1 MSIKHILFDN
11 DGTIVDSE
19 IVGARIMLKLL
30 ARHGL
35 NIEERAYTMRF
46 PGLLTRD
53 ILTALQDEEGF
64 SAPADFIQQIH
75 DEHNKGFHQSLRA
88 VRGMPRLFRNLKVP
102 KSMVSN
108 AGLLGVEKCLRK
120 VRLLGSLDGFI
131 FSAEQVDKPKPWPD
145 VYLFALKKLG
155 LSAHETLAIE
165 DSITGVLAA
174 KSAGIQTIGFLGASH
189 IHKGHGQKLSEAGA
203 DFVADDAIALT
214 HLLRGH
220 GAV

>member
-1 MSIKHILFDN
+1 MSIKHVLFDN

-19 IVGARIMLKLL
+19 IVGARIMLRLL
-30 ARHGL
+30 AEHGL
-35 NIEERAYTMRF
+35 HIEERAYTMRF

-53 ILTALQDEEGF
+53 ILTALQQEEGF
-64 SAPADFIQQIH
+64 SVPADFIQQIH

-88 VRGMPRLFRNLKVP
+88 VRGMPQLFRSLKVP

-108 AGLLGVEKCLRK
+108 AGVLGVEKCLRK
-120 VRLLGSLDGFI
+120 VRLLNALDGYI
-131 FSAEQVDKPKPWPD
+131 FSAEQVGKPKPSPD
-145 VYLFALKKLG
+145 VYLFALEKLG
-155 LSAHETLAIE
+155 LLPHETLAIE

-189 IHKGHGQKLSEAGA
+189 IQDGHGQKLWEAGA
-203 DFVADDAIALT
+203 DFVAADAKALT
-214 HLLRGH
+214 QLLRGH

>member
-1 MSIKHILFDN
+1 MSIKHVFFDN

-35 NIEERAYTMRF
+35 HLEERAYNMRF

-53 ILTALQDEEGF
+53 ILTVLQQEEGF
-64 SAPADFIQQIH
+64 NAPEGFIQQIR
-75 DEHNKGFHQSLRA
+75 DEHDKGFYQSLRA
-88 VRGMPRLFRNLKVP
+88 VRGMPPLFRSLKVP

-108 AGLLGVEKCLRK
+108 ASLLGVEKCLRK
-120 VRLLGSLDGFI
+120 LRLFKNLDGFI
-131 FSAEQVDKPKPWPD
+131 FSAEQVAKPKPWPD
-145 VYLFALKKLG
+145 VYLFALEKLG
-155 LSAHETLAIE
+155 LLPHETLVIE
-165 DSITGVLAA
+165 DSVTGVLAA

-189 IHKGHGQKLSEAGA
+189 IHDGHGQKLWEAGA
-203 DFVADDAIALT
+203 DYVEADSKGLSQ
-214 HLLRGH
+214 LLKKK

>member
-1 MSIKHILFDN
+1 MSIKHVFFDN

-35 NIEERAYTMRF
+35 YLEERAYMMRF

-53 ILTALQDEEGF
+53 ILTALQQEEGF
-64 SAPADFIQQIH
+64 KAPEDFIQQIRNEH
-75 DEHNKGFHQSLRA
+75 DGDFHRSLQA
-88 VRGMPRLFRNLKVP
+88 VKGMPKLFKSLKVP

-108 AGLLGVEKCLRK
+108 ASLLGVEKCLK
-120 VRLLGSLDGFI
+120 KLRLFEALDGFI
-131 FSAEQVDKPKPWPD
+131 FSAEQVDKPKPSPD
-145 VYLFALKKLG
+145 VYLFAMEKLG
-155 LSAHETLAIE
+155 LLPHETLVIE
-165 DSITGVLAA
+165 DSVTGVLAA

-189 IHKGHGQKLSEAGA
+189 IHDGHGQKLWEAGA
-203 DFVADDAIALT
+203 DYVEADAKSLSQ
-214 HLLRGH
+214 LLKKK